1 MPNAESHINIL
12 PVSLSI
18 ESRFC
23 VSKRPGGFV
32 GLSSGTICSTNKLLL
47 RFSAHYEDDQSKATI
62 TCTLNLT
69 MSAPSDV
76 PSARSC
82 LHLDVEDMNTLFKS
96 FKDIQIIY

>member
-1 MPNAESHINIL
+1 MGRRVVRYGS
-12 PVSLSI
+12 
-18 ESRFC
+18 
-23 VSKRPGGFV
+23 
-32 GLSSGTICSTNKLLL
+32 NKLLL
-47 RFSAHYEDDQSKATI
+47 SFSAHYEDDQSKATI

-82 LHLDVEDMNTLFKS
+82 LHLDVEEMNTLFKS

>member
-1 MPNAESHINIL
+1 MSNAESHINIP

-23 VSKRPGGFV
+23 VSKDREDSLGCRVVRYG
-32 GLSSGTICSTNKLLL
+32 SNKLLL

-62 TCTLNLT
+62 TCTLNL
-69 MSAPSDV
+69 MMGAPSDV
-76 PSARSC
+76 PSACPC